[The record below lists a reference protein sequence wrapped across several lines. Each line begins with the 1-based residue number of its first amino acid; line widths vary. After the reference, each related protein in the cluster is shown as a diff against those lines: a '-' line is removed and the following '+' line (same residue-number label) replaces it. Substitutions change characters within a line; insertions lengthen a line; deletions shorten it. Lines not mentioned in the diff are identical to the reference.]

1 MAGPIKISVLA
12 DVGQAV
18 KSVTKF
24 SETVD
29 SETKRVVTS
38 LGDSKLTGG
47 WGKMQ
52 EGFDVADT
60 RAMGFRDTITGVQD
74 TMTGFQG
81 LMGDRKPGQTFADSL
96 LQVGMGVGDL
106 ASGMANFVV
115 PMGAMVS
122 SVTSLGLASKIS
134 AGFQWLLNVA
144 MSANPV
150 MIVVLA
156 IIALVAILVIAYK
169 KSDTFRGIVDAVGRA
184 VAGAA
189 KAVWEF
195 LQKVWGWIKDLPGK
209 IGSVFSKA
217 KDLLLNVGK
226 DIVGGLRDGIVNAW
240 HWVQD
245 KLNALVNAI
254 PGPVRKILG
263 IASPSK
269 VFMGIG
275 DFIGQGLALGI
286 GGAEPAVRRA
296 TSKLVSI
303 PAAAGIAVAAGA
315 FGGSGRSGGRGG
327 GGGWS
332 GSSSDRQI
340 VITFEMSGDP
350 VMDAIFEEFRKRI
363 RVKGGNVQAVLGRG

>member
-350 VMDAIFEEFRKRI
+350 VMLSLIHI
-363 RVKGGNVQAVLGRG
+363 